1 MIFLARLRLLPIN
14 ERRCG
19 LALGKAVADKMWSR
33 PYYGGKSED
42 RDGGKADDQQRVA
55 SHGDFMRN
63 LGQGL
68 VLIALALSC
77 AACGESATVLTAF
90 RTEEQAQ
97 THCPKDIVVWLD
109 PQSGLYYFKGHGSY
123 GRSNAGRYAC
133 RSEADA
139 AGMHGMPN

>member
-1 MIFLARLRLLPIN
+1 
-14 ERRCG
+14 
-19 LALGKAVADKMWSR
+19 MWSA
-33 PYYGGKSED
+33 PLLNGGDSED
-42 RDGGKADDQQRVA
+42 SDDGKADDQQRVA

-63 LGQGL
+63 LGPGL
-68 VLIALALSC
+68 VLIALASAC
-77 AACGESATVLTAF
+77 AGCGESPTVLTAF

-97 THCPKDIVVWLD
+97 THCPKDIVIWLD

-133 RSEADA
+133 RTEADA

>member
-1 MIFLARLRLLPIN
+1 MKDDADLLRAKPLPTKSGQ
-14 ERRCG
+14 RR
-19 LALGKAVADKMWSR
+19 
-33 PYYGGKSED
+33 YYGGKSED
-42 RDGGKADDQQRVA
+42 SDGGKADDQQRVA
-55 SHGDFMRN
+55 SLGGFMRN
-63 LGQGL
+63 LDPGL
-68 VLIALALSC
+68 VLITLALSC
-77 AACGESATVLTAF
+77 AACGESSTFLTAF

-133 RSEADA
+133 RTEADA

>member
-1 MIFLARLRLLPIN
+1 MKDDVDLLWAKPLPTKCGQ
-14 ERRCG
+14 RR
-19 LALGKAVADKMWSR
+19 
-33 PYYGGKSED
+33 YYGGKSGD

-63 LGQGL
+63 LGPGL

-109 PQSGLYYFKGHGSY
+109 PQSELYYFKGHGSY

-133 RSEADA
+133 RTEADA